1 VDVEVEKKVEVE
13 VDVKVQ
19 TEGCHVLSV
28 VLVQV

>member
-1 VDVEVEKKVEVE
+1 MDVEVEKKVEVE